1 MATLH
6 FYHLFFPGN
15 NCTVVS
21 LIVVVFFSD
30 IGVARQTLVFAY
42 DEGMANGEHAFIM
55 LQLEQETFYGN
66 VRHPHRMWLQEGV
79 DVDRTCDY
87 FQAMES
93 VIVAEIQTSNV
104 KNIKETFEDFQ
115 QEVKEQYRNPVFQN
129 LAIVSWFAIKF
140 AFIH

>member
-1 MATLH
+1 
-6 FYHLFFPGN
+6 
-15 NCTVVS
+15 
-21 LIVVVFFSD
+21 
-30 IGVARQTLVFAY
+30 
-42 DEGMANGEHAFIM
+42 M

-140 AFIH
+140 AFIHWGLDPMYGGGR